1 MKNII
6 KSSAV
11 TLCLATVL
19 HSPNILAR
27 SNVHHGAE
35 AEATEIEFDE
45 FVSPVPEAST
55 YNMMLSGLG
64 LVGYMVY
71 RRRGH

>member
-35 AEATEIEFDE
+35 ATEIEFDE
-45 FVSPVPEAST
+45 LVSPVPEAST
-55 YNMMLSGLG
+55 YNMMLSGLA